1 MIKNIAFTFTK
12 FQYFTWLP
20 VVYYSIE
27 MTQTERLYHI
37 VNTDSNWQN
46 LIFTKHNN
54 STQISTY
61 YPIMGRCT
69 MYFVHFPKLCFNI
82 WKQSS
87 RSHRTH
93 HSKTPYLSLLMKPH
107 EILQMTILSRFFF
120 FFFFALRTINHC
132 LTSKLTTMDLG

>member
-61 YPIMGRCT
+61 YPIMGILYT
-69 MYFVHFPKLCFNI
+69 FQNFVLTYENRVLGHIVHIILKSLSFFTHET
-82 WKQSS
+82 S
-87 RSHRTH
+87 RNSAND
-93 HSKTPYLSLLMKPH
+93 Y
-107 EILQMTILSRFFF
+107 IIQIF

-132 LTSKLTTMDLG
+132 LTSKLTTKDLG

>member
-61 YPIMGRCT
+61 YPIMGILYT
-69 MYFVHFPKLCFNI
+69 FQNFVLTYENRVLGHIVHIILKLLIFLYSWNLTKFCKWLYYPDLKI
-82 WKQSS
+82 
-87 RSHRTH
+87 
-93 HSKTPYLSLLMKPH
+93 
-107 EILQMTILSRFFF
+107 
-120 FFFFALRTINHC
+120 FALRTINHC
-132 LTSKLTTMDLG
+132 LTSKLTTKDLG